1 MYTLATGLHLL
12 TDILKDVDNEEGRD
26 EIVDALY
33 VTAGGMPDGPDE
45 KNPLKDLKEKGKSTI
60 YINKNMTYGYNCR
73 IHAHRF
79 NWEPQRTDSCKHA
92 KLWDFA
98 QGHIWLLLIRHTD
111 SISSFSQQSIKK
123 IN

>member
-45 KNPLKDLKEKGKSTI
+45 KNPLKDLKKKEKSTI
-60 YINKNMTYGYNCR
+60 FI
-73 IHAHRF
+73 
-79 NWEPQRTDSCKHA
+79 
-92 KLWDFA
+92 
-98 QGHIWLLLIRHTD
+98 
-111 SISSFSQQSIKK
+111 
-123 IN
+123 